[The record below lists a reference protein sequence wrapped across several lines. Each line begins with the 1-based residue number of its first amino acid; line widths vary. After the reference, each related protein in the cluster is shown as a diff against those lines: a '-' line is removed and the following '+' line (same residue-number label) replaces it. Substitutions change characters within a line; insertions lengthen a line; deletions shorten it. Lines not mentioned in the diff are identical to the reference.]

1 MISSLNI
8 KIKSHLVMLLFSLF
22 VAGSFIFGKIF
33 AEIIKPELLTFYRFL
48 LGAIILG
55 SYLSYS
61 KNLSRAILIKP
72 WRYFVLSGIYSIY
85 FVFMFIALRH
95 TSTISTS
102 AIFALMP
109 FSTLIL
115 DSLFFNKKSKPL
127 IWLALGFSSFG
138 ALFIVFDGSL
148 HNALSFKLDYG
159 EFIFLIGTVVY
170 STYALFQPRLNNGEN
185 LLITTFGV
193 LTAGTV
199 ILGVTL
205 VIQDQ
210 NFIPEAIP
218 LGLIFLVIYLAIF
231 ASIGTILCLNYAS
244 NKIPGTNVMAYS
256 LLIPFWVL
264 LVESFVKDGLAP
276 AYTYV
281 GIMPIGLG
289 LLILYR
295 NS

>member
-8 KIKSHLVMLLFSLF
+8 KIKSHLVMFLFSLF
-22 VAGSFIFGKIF
+22 VTGSFIFGKLY
-33 AEIIKPELLTFYRFL
+33 AEIIEPELLTFYRFL
-48 LGAIILG
+48 FGALILG
-55 SYLSYS
+55 SYLVYS
-61 KNLSRAILIKP
+61 KNLSRSILFRP
-72 WRYFVLSGIYSIY
+72 WRYLVLGGIYSVY
-85 FVFMFIALRH
+85 FVFMFIALRY

-115 DSLFFNKKSKPL
+115 DSLLFNKKSKPL
-127 IWLALGFSSFG
+127 IWLALGLSSFG

-148 HNALSFKLDYG
+148 QNALKFKMDYG
-159 EFIFLIGTVVY
+159 ELIFLIGTIVY
-170 STYALFQPRLNNGEN
+170 SSYALLQPRLNNSEH

-193 LTAGTV
+193 LIAGTLIV
-199 ILGVTL
+199 GSTL
-205 VIQDQ
+205 VIQGESFTPDT
-210 NFIPEAIP
+210 IS
-218 LGLIFLVIYLAIF
+218 LGLILLVIYLAIF

-264 LVESFVKDGLAP
+264 LVESFGNEGIAP
-276 AYTYV
+276 AYTYI
-281 GIMPIGLG
+281 GIVPIGMG
-289 LLILYR
+289 LIFLYR

>member
-1 MISSLNI
+1 MF
-8 KIKSHLVMLLFSLF
+8 LFSLF
-22 VAGSFIFGKIF
+22 VTGSFIFGKLY
-33 AEIIKPELLTFYRFL
+33 AEIIEPELLTFYRFL
-48 LGAIILG
+48 FGALILG
-55 SYLSYS
+55 SYLVYS
-61 KNLSRAILIKP
+61 KNLSRSILFRP
-72 WRYFVLSGIYSIY
+72 WRYLVLGGIYSVY
-85 FVFMFIALRH
+85 FVFMFIALRY

-115 DSLFFNKKSKPL
+115 DSLLFNKKSKPL
-127 IWLALGFSSFG
+127 IWLALGLSSFG

-148 HNALSFKLDYG
+148 QNALKFKMDYG
-159 EFIFLIGTVVY
+159 ELIFLIGTIVY
-170 STYALFQPRLNNGEN
+170 SSYALLQPRLNNSEH

-193 LTAGTV
+193 LIAGTLIV
-199 ILGVTL
+199 GSTL
-205 VIQDQ
+205 VIQGESFTPDT
-210 NFIPEAIP
+210 IS

-264 LVESFVKDGLAP
+264 LVESFGNEGLAP
-276 AYTYV
+276 AYTYI
-281 GIMPIGLG
+281 GIVPIGMG
-289 LLILYR
+289 LIFLYR

>member
-8 KIKSHLVMLLFSLF
+8 KIKSHLVMFLFSLF
-22 VAGSFIFGKIF
+22 VTGSFIFGKLY
-33 AEIIKPELLTFYRFL
+33 AEIIEPELLTFYRFL
-48 LGAIILG
+48 FGALILG
-55 SYLSYS
+55 SYLVYS
-61 KNLSRAILIKP
+61 KNLSRSILFRP
-72 WRYFVLSGIYSIY
+72 WRYLVLGGIYSVY
-85 FVFMFIALRH
+85 FVFMFIALRY

-115 DSLFFNKKSKPL
+115 DSLLFNKKSKPL
-127 IWLALGFSSFG
+127 IWLALGLSSFG

-148 HNALSFKLDYG
+148 QNALKFKMDYG
-159 EFIFLIGTVVY
+159 ELIFLIGTIVY
-170 STYALFQPRLNNGEN
+170 SSYALLQPRLNNSEH

-193 LTAGTV
+193 LIAGTLIV
-199 ILGVTL
+199 GSTL
-205 VIQDQ
+205 VIQGESFTPDT
-210 NFIPEAIP
+210 IS

-264 LVESFVKDGLAP
+264 LVESFGNEGLAP
-276 AYTYV
+276 AYTYI
-281 GIMPIGLG
+281 GIVPIGMG
-289 LLILYR
+289 LIFLYR

>member
-8 KIKSHLVMLLFSLF
+8 KVKSHLVMLLFSLF
-22 VAGSFIFGKIF
+22 VTGSFIFGKIF
-33 AEIIKPELLTFYRFL
+33 AETIQPELLTFFRFL
-48 LGAIILG
+48 LGALILG
-55 SYLSYS
+55 AYLSYTS
-61 KNLSRAILIKP
+61 KLSGAVLIRP
-72 WRYFVLSGIYSIY
+72 WRYFVLGGIYSIY

-115 DSLFFNKKSKPL
+115 DSLLFNKKSKPL
-127 IWLALGFSSFG
+127 IWLALGLSSFG
-138 ALFIVFDGSL
+138 ALFIIFDGSL
-148 HNALSFKLDYG
+148 HNALNFKLDYG
-159 EFIFLIGTVVY
+159 ELIFLIGTIVY
-170 STYALFQPRLNNGEN
+170 SSYALLQPRLNNGEN

-193 LTAGTV
+193 LTAGTF
-199 ILGVTL
+199 ILGSTL
-205 VIQDQ
+205 VIQDIS
-210 NFIPEAIP
+210 FIPETIS
-218 LGLIFLVIYLAIF
+218 LGLIFLIIYLAIF
-231 ASIGTILCLNYAS
+231 ASIGTILCLNFAS

-264 LVESFVKDGLAP
+264 LVESFGKDGLVP

-281 GIMPIGLG
+281 GIIPIGLG
-289 LLILYR
+289 LLVLYR

>member
-8 KIKSHLVMLLFSLF
+8 KIKSHLVMFLFSLF
-22 VAGSFIFGKIF
+22 VTGSFIFGKLY
-33 AEIIKPELLTFYRFL
+33 AEIIEPELLTFYRFL
-48 LGAIILG
+48 FGALILG
-55 SYLSYS
+55 SYLIYS
-61 KNLSRAILIKP
+61 KNLSRSILFRP
-72 WRYFVLSGIYSIY
+72 WRYLVLGGIYSVY
-85 FVFMFIALRH
+85 FVFMFIALRY

-115 DSLFFNKKSKPL
+115 DSLLFNKKSKPL
-127 IWLALGFSSFG
+127 IWLALGLSSFG

-148 HNALSFKLDYG
+148 QNALKFKMDYG
-159 EFIFLIGTVVY
+159 ELIFLIGTIVY
-170 STYALFQPRLNNGEN
+170 SSYALLQPRLNNSEH

-193 LTAGTV
+193 LIAGTLIV
-199 ILGVTL
+199 GSTL
-205 VIQDQ
+205 VIQGESFTPDT
-210 NFIPEAIP
+210 IS
-218 LGLIFLVIYLAIF
+218 LGLILLVIYLAIF

-264 LVESFVKDGLAP
+264 LVESFGNEGLAP
-276 AYTYV
+276 AYTYI
-281 GIMPIGLG
+281 GIVPIGMG
-289 LLILYR
+289 LIFLYR

>member
-8 KIKSHLVMLLFSLF
+8 KIKSHLVMFLFSLF
-22 VAGSFIFGKIF
+22 VTGSFIFGKLY
-33 AEIIKPELLTFYRFL
+33 AEIIEPELLTFYRFL
-48 LGAIILG
+48 FGALILG
-55 SYLSYS
+55 SYLVYS
-61 KNLSRAILIKP
+61 KNLSRSILFRP
-72 WRYFVLSGIYSIY
+72 WRYLVLGGIYSVY
-85 FVFMFIALRH
+85 FVFMFIALRY

-115 DSLFFNKKSKPL
+115 DSLLFNKKSKPL
-127 IWLALGFSSFG
+127 IWLALGLSSFG

-148 HNALSFKLDYG
+148 QNALKFKMDYG
-159 EFIFLIGTVVY
+159 ELIFLIGTIVY
-170 STYALFQPRLNNGEN
+170 SSYALLQPRLNNSEH

-193 LTAGTV
+193 LIAGTLIV
-199 ILGVTL
+199 GSTL
-205 VIQDQ
+205 VIQGESFTPDT
-210 NFIPEAIP
+210 IS
-218 LGLIFLVIYLAIF
+218 LGLILLAIYLAIF

-264 LVESFVKDGLAP
+264 LVESFGNEGLAP
-276 AYTYV
+276 AYTYI
-281 GIMPIGLG
+281 GIVPIGMG
-289 LLILYR
+289 LIFLYR

>member
-8 KIKSHLVMLLFSLF
+8 KIKSHLVMFLFSLF
-22 VAGSFIFGKIF
+22 VTGSFIFGKLY
-33 AEIIKPELLTFYRFL
+33 AEIIEPELLTFYRFL
-48 LGAIILG
+48 FGALILG
-55 SYLSYS
+55 SYLVYS
-61 KNLSRAILIKP
+61 KNLSRSILFRP
-72 WRYFVLSGIYSIY
+72 WRYLVLGGIYSVY
-85 FVFMFIALRH
+85 FVFMFIALRY

-115 DSLFFNKKSKPL
+115 DSLLFNKKSKPL
-127 IWLALGFSSFG
+127 IWLALGLSSFG

-148 HNALSFKLDYG
+148 QNALKFKMDYG
-159 EFIFLIGTVVY
+159 ELIFLIGTIVY
-170 STYALFQPRLNNGEN
+170 SSYALLQPRLNNSEH

-193 LTAGTV
+193 LIAGTLIV
-199 ILGVTL
+199 GSTL
-205 VIQDQ
+205 VIQGESFTPDT
-210 NFIPEAIP
+210 IS
-218 LGLIFLVIYLAIF
+218 LGLILLVIYLAIF

-264 LVESFVKDGLAP
+264 LVESFGDEGLAP
-276 AYTYV
+276 AYTYI
-281 GIMPIGLG
+281 GIVPIGMG
-289 LLILYR
+289 LIFLYR

>member
-22 VAGSFIFGKIF
+22 VTGSFIFGKIF
-33 AEIIKPELLTFYRFL
+33 AEIIQPDVLTFYRFL

-55 SYLSYS
+55 AYLSYT
-61 KNLSRAILIKP
+61 KKLSGAVLIRP
-72 WRYFVLSGIYSIY
+72 WRYFVLGGIYSIY

-115 DSLFFNKKSKPL
+115 DTLIFNKKSKPL
-127 IWLALGFSSFG
+127 IWLALGLSSFG
-138 ALFIVFDGSL
+138 ALFIIFEGSL
-148 HNALSFKLDYG
+148 ENALNFKVDYG
-159 EFIFLIGTVVY
+159 ELIFLIGTIVY
-170 STYALFQPRLNNGEN
+170 SSYALLQPRLNNSEN

-193 LTAGTV
+193 LTAGSV
-199 ILGVTL
+199 ILGSTL
-205 VIQDQ
+205 IIQDK
-210 NFIPEAIP
+210 NLIPETISM
-218 LGLIFLVIYLAIF
+218 GLIFLIIYLAIF
-231 ASIGTILCLNYAS
+231 ASIGTILCLNFAS

-264 LVESFVKDGLAP
+264 LVESFGKDGLVQ

-281 GIMPIGLG
+281 GIIPIGLG
-289 LLILYR
+289 LLVLYR

>member
-1 MISSLNI
+1 MF
-8 KIKSHLVMLLFSLF
+8 LFSLF
-22 VAGSFIFGKIF
+22 VTGSFIFGKLY

-48 LGAIILG
+48 FGALILG
-55 SYLSYS
+55 SYLVYS
-61 KNLSRAILIKP
+61 KNLSRSILFRP
-72 WRYFVLSGIYSIY
+72 WRYLVLGGIYSVY
-85 FVFMFIALRH
+85 FVFMFIALRY

-115 DSLFFNKKSKPL
+115 DSLLFNKKSKPL
-127 IWLALGFSSFG
+127 IWLALGLSSFG

-148 HNALSFKLDYG
+148 QNALKFKMDYG
-159 EFIFLIGTVVY
+159 ELIFLIGTIVY
-170 STYALFQPRLNNGEN
+170 SSYALLQPRLNNSEH

-193 LTAGTV
+193 LIAGTLIV
-199 ILGVTL
+199 GSTL
-205 VIQDQ
+205 VIQGESFTPDT
-210 NFIPEAIP
+210 IS
-218 LGLIFLVIYLAIF
+218 LGLILLVIYLAIF

-264 LVESFVKDGLAP
+264 LVESFGNEGLAP
-276 AYTYV
+276 AYTYI
-281 GIMPIGLG
+281 GIVPIGMG
-289 LLILYR
+289 LIFLYR

>member
-1 MISSLNI
+1 MF
-8 KIKSHLVMLLFSLF
+8 LFSLF
-22 VAGSFIFGKIF
+22 VTGSFIFGKLY
-33 AEIIKPELLTFYRFL
+33 AEVIEPELLTFYRFL
-48 LGAIILG
+48 FGALILG
-55 SYLSYS
+55 SYLVYS
-61 KNLSRAILIKP
+61 KNLSRSILFRP
-72 WRYFVLSGIYSIY
+72 WRYLVLGGIYSVY
-85 FVFMFIALRH
+85 FVFMFIALRY

-115 DSLFFNKKSKPL
+115 DSLLFNKKSKPL
-127 IWLALGFSSFG
+127 IWLALGLSSFG

-148 HNALSFKLDYG
+148 QNALKFKMDYG
-159 EFIFLIGTVVY
+159 ELIFLIGTIVY
-170 STYALFQPRLNNGEN
+170 SSYALLQPRLNNSEH

-193 LTAGTV
+193 LIAGTLIV
-199 ILGVTL
+199 GSTL
-205 VIQDQ
+205 VIQGESFTPDT
-210 NFIPEAIP
+210 IS

-264 LVESFVKDGLAP
+264 LVESFGNEGLAP
-276 AYTYV
+276 AYTYI
-281 GIMPIGLG
+281 GIVPIGMG
-289 LLILYR
+289 LIFLYR

>member
-8 KIKSHLVMLLFSLF
+8 KIKSHLVMFLFSLF
-22 VAGSFIFGKIF
+22 VTGSFIFGKLY
-33 AEIIKPELLTFYRFL
+33 AEVIEPELLTFYRFL
-48 LGAIILG
+48 FGALILG
-55 SYLSYS
+55 SYLVYS
-61 KNLSRAILIKP
+61 KNLSRSILFRP
-72 WRYFVLSGIYSIY
+72 WRYLVLGGIYSVY
-85 FVFMFIALRH
+85 FVFMFIALRY

-115 DSLFFNKKSKPL
+115 DSLLFNKKSKPL
-127 IWLALGFSSFG
+127 IWLALGLSSFG

-148 HNALSFKLDYG
+148 QNALKFKMDYG
-159 EFIFLIGTVVY
+159 ELIFLIGTIVY
-170 STYALFQPRLNNGEN
+170 SSYALLQPRLNNSEH

-193 LTAGTV
+193 LIAGTLIV
-199 ILGVTL
+199 GSTL
-205 VIQDQ
+205 VIQGESFTPDT
-210 NFIPEAIP
+210 IS
-218 LGLIFLVIYLAIF
+218 LGLILLVIYLAIF

-264 LVESFVKDGLAP
+264 LVESFGNEGLAP
-276 AYTYV
+276 AYTYI
-281 GIMPIGLG
+281 GIVPIGMG
-289 LLILYR
+289 LIFLYR

>member
-8 KIKSHLVMLLFSLF
+8 KIKSHLVMFLFSLF
-22 VAGSFIFGKIF
+22 VTGSFIFGKLY
-33 AEIIKPELLTFYRFL
+33 AEVIEPELLTFYRFL
-48 LGAIILG
+48 FGALILG
-55 SYLSYS
+55 SYLVYS
-61 KNLSRAILIKP
+61 KNLSRSILFRP
-72 WRYFVLSGIYSIY
+72 WRYLVLGGIYSVY
-85 FVFMFIALRH
+85 FVFMFIALRY

-109 FSTLIL
+109 FFTLIL
-115 DSLFFNKKSKPL
+115 DSLLFNKKSKPL
-127 IWLALGFSSFG
+127 IWLALGLSSFG

-148 HNALSFKLDYG
+148 QNALKFKMDYG
-159 EFIFLIGTVVY
+159 ELIFLIGTIVY
-170 STYALFQPRLNNGEN
+170 SSYALLQPRLNNSEH

-193 LTAGTV
+193 LIAGTLIV
-199 ILGVTL
+199 GSTL
-205 VIQDQ
+205 VIQGESFTPDT
-210 NFIPEAIP
+210 IS

-264 LVESFVKDGLAP
+264 LVESFGNEGLAP
-276 AYTYV
+276 AYTYI
-281 GIMPIGLG
+281 GIVPIGMG
-289 LLILYR
+289 LIFLYR

>member
-8 KIKSHLVMLLFSLF
+8 KIKSHLVMFLFSLF
-22 VAGSFIFGKIF
+22 VTGSFIFGKLY
-33 AEIIKPELLTFYRFL
+33 AEIIEPELLTFYRFL
-48 LGAIILG
+48 FGALILG
-55 SYLSYS
+55 SYLVYS
-61 KNLSRAILIKP
+61 KNLSRSILFRP
-72 WRYFVLSGIYSIY
+72 WRYLVLGGIYSVY
-85 FVFMFIALRH
+85 FVFMFIALRY

-115 DSLFFNKKSKPL
+115 DSLLFNKKSKPL
-127 IWLALGFSSFG
+127 IWLALGLSSFG

-148 HNALSFKLDYG
+148 QNALKFKMDYG
-159 EFIFLIGTVVY
+159 ELIFLIGTIVY
-170 STYALFQPRLNNGEN
+170 SSYALLQPRLNNSEH

-193 LTAGTV
+193 LIAGTLIV
-199 ILGVTL
+199 GSTL
-205 VIQDQ
+205 VIQGESFTPDT
-210 NFIPEAIP
+210 IS
-218 LGLIFLVIYLAIF
+218 LGLILLVIYLAIF

-264 LVESFVKDGLAP
+264 LVESFGNEGLAP
-276 AYTYV
+276 AYTYI
-281 GIMPIGLG
+281 GIVPIGMG
-289 LLILYR
+289 LIFLYR

>member
-48 LGAIILG
+48 LGALILG

-210 NFIPEAIP
+210 NFIP
-218 LGLIFLVIYLAIF
+218 
-231 ASIGTILCLNYAS
+231 
-244 NKIPGTNVMAYS
+244 
-256 LLIPFWVL
+256 
-264 LVESFVKDGLAP
+264 
-276 AYTYV
+276 
-281 GIMPIGLG
+281 
-289 LLILYR
+289 
-295 NS
+295 

>member
-1 MISSLNI
+1 MF
-8 KIKSHLVMLLFSLF
+8 LFSLF
-22 VAGSFIFGKIF
+22 VTGSFIFGKLY
-33 AEIIKPELLTFYRFL
+33 AEVIEPELLTFYRFL
-48 LGAIILG
+48 FGALILG
-55 SYLSYS
+55 SYLVYS
-61 KNLSRAILIKP
+61 KNLSRSILFRP
-72 WRYFVLSGIYSIY
+72 WRYLVLGGIYSVY
-85 FVFMFIALRH
+85 FVFMFIALRY

-115 DSLFFNKKSKPL
+115 DSLLFNKKSKPL
-127 IWLALGFSSFG
+127 IWLALGLSSFG

-148 HNALSFKLDYG
+148 QNALKFKMDYG
-159 EFIFLIGTVVY
+159 ELIFLIGTIVY
-170 STYALFQPRLNNGEN
+170 SSYALLQPRLNNSEH

-193 LTAGTV
+193 LIGGTLIV
-199 ILGVTL
+199 GLTL
-205 VIQDQ
+205 VIQGESFTPDT
-210 NFIPEAIP
+210 IS

-264 LVESFVKDGLAP
+264 LVESFGNEGLAP
-276 AYTYV
+276 AYTYI
-281 GIMPIGLG
+281 GIVPIGMG
-289 LLILYR
+289 LIFLYR